1 MKKKE
6 KIKVRN
12 DQYEEFEEE
21 FEQVGI
27 FLFQFDEMEI

>member
-12 DQYEEFEEE
+12 DQFEEFEEE
-21 FEQVGI
+21 FEQVKGGE
-27 FLFQFDEMEI
+27 LVR